1 MSRTTKEVLERH
13 YKAFRKG
20 IDAIIEDYAE
30 DAVLMTPDGMH
41 KGHAAIKKFF
51 AAELAGFP
59 DGFWVS
65 LKTLP
70 LDMDGDF
77 AHFLWQAK
85 PWYPQAADASAIRDG
100 KIVFQTTSVLIEKN
114 PPRWDA

>member
-1 MSRTTKEVLERH
+1 MSRTTKEVLESH

-20 IDAIIEDYAE
+20 VDAIVEDYAE
-30 DAVLMTPDGMH
+30 DAVLMAPDGIH
-41 KGHAAIKKFF
+41 KGHAAIRKFF
-51 AAELAGFP
+51 EAELAGFP
-59 DGFWVS
+59 DGFWQS
-65 LKTLP
+65 LKTLR

-85 PWYPQAADASAIRDG
+85 PWYPQAADAFTIRDG
-100 KIVFQTTSVLIEKN
+100 KIVFQTTSVLIEKK